1 MSGPASEAAPSDG
14 EGWRPL
20 DELFAAVAD
29 PTRRQILQRLVH
41 DGPQT
46 ATQLAQL
53 FPLSRQ
59 AVVKHVQT
67 LAAAGLVAST
77 RAGRE
82 VRYRATTERL
92 AEAVSWLLEASS
104 QWDRRLNRLETRSP
118 RDTRRGGSRAPAGG

>member
-1 MSGPASEAAPSDG
+1 MTDP
-14 EGWRPL
+14 GWQPL

-46 ATQLAQL
+46 ATQLAEL

-67 LAAAGLVAST
+67 LATAGLVAPT

-92 AEAVSWLLEASS
+92 AEAVSWLLETSA
-104 QWDRRLNRLETRSP
+104 QWDRRTERLIATN
-118 RDTRRGGSRAPAGG
+118 RRGSRGGGGRARAGG

>member
-1 MSGPASEAAPSDG
+1 MSP
-14 EGWRPL
+14 GWHPL

-46 ATQLAQL
+46 ATQLATH

-67 LAAAGLVAST
+67 LGAAGLVAPT

-92 AEAVSWLLEASS
+92 SEAVSWLLDTSA
-104 QWDRRLNRLETRSP
+104 QWDRRADRLSASASRNR
-118 RDTRRGGSRAPAGG
+118 RRGGERAPAGG

>member
-1 MSGPASEAAPSDG
+1 MSGR
-14 EGWRPL
+14 GWEPL
-20 DELFAAVAD
+20 DDLFAAVAD

-46 ATQLAQL
+46 ATELAEL

-67 LAAAGLVAST
+67 LAAAGLVAAT
-77 RAGRE
+77 RSGRE

-92 AEAVSWLLEASS
+92 AEAVSWLLDTSA
-104 QWDRRLNRLETRSP
+104 QWDRRTDRLTGAGARSD
-118 RDTRRGGSRAPAGG
+118 RRRGGGSAPEGG

>member
-1 MSGPASEAAPSDG
+1 MTSPTRRAAARREP
-14 EGWRPL
+14 GWQPL

-46 ATQLAQL
+46 ATQLAAH

-59 AVVKHVQT
+59 AIVKHVQT
-67 LAAAGLVAST
+67 LGAAGLVAPT

-82 VRYRATTERL
+82 VRYRATTEQL
-92 AEAVSWLLEASS
+92 SAAVAWLLDTST
-104 QWDRRLNRLETRSP
+104 QWDRRADRLRATAPRRS
-118 RDTRRGGSRAPAGG
+118 REGGERAPADG

>member
-1 MSGPASEAAPSDG
+1 MTDESWE
-14 EGWRPL
+14 PL

-46 ATQLAQL
+46 ATQLAEL

-67 LAAAGLVAST
+67 LATAGLVAPT

-92 AEAVSWLLEASS
+92 AEAVSWLLDPSA
-104 QWDRRLNRLETRSP
+104 QWDRRTERLIATN
-118 RDTRRGGSRAPAGG
+118 RRGSRGGGGRARAGG